1 MTDAGRLARR
11 LERER
16 RARREAETIA
26 EQTTR
31 DLYDRQQELAL
42 LEAVAGAANEA
53 SSLEAALEVAVPRL
67 ARHFGWPVGHAWT
80 PAPGTDALRSTG
92 IWHVETPELHDPFRE
107 VSAELTFGPGEGLP
121 GRVLTCGEPV
131 WVAEVGSD
139 GGLPR
144 RGLGLEGAFAFPVVA
159 DGDVVAVLE
168 FFSRLPVRPE
178 EERIARLAA
187 QVAAHLTRVAERLL
201 ARERLAHQALHDAL
215 TGLPNRALFEDRL
228 DLALARAGR
237 QSTFTAVLFLDV
249 DRFKLIN
256 DTLGHRV
263 GDRLLREAAERV
275 RSAVRASDT
284 VARFG
289 GDEFAVLCEGL
300 GDDRDALTIANA
312 VHDAMRVPL
321 VLDDGGDLLLGASI
335 GIALARGR
343 EARRDALLRDADA
356 AMYRAKELGRGRIEV
371 FDDRLRER
379 LDARLR
385 IERELR
391 HGLEHGELRLAY
403 QPVISLADGR
413 IGSVEALVRWHH
425 PERGVVSPGEF
436 LPVAEESGLIIRLGE
451 EVLGQACRQAAHW
464 RAELGEDAPLPINV
478 NLAARQLGQ
487 PGFVDV
493 VLRIVAE
500 SGVDAHDIALEITES
515 AVIENTLLAAD
526 TLDQLKALGFTVL
539 LDDFGTG
546 YSSLSYLQR
555 LPIDVLKIDRSF
567 ISALGDGRE
576 SDAIVRAIV
585 GIAEA
590 LRIGV
595 VAEGIETAEQASTAR
610 ALGCDSA
617 QGFHFARP
625 SGPEGIEALVEAARE
640 RAARSAR
647 AASCRD

>member
-1 MTDAGRLARR
+1 VLA
-11 LERER
+11 
-16 RARREAETIA
+16 
-26 EQTTR
+26 
-31 DLYDRQQELAL
+31 
-42 LEAVAGAANEA
+42 
-53 SSLEAALEVAVPRL
+53 
-67 ARHFGWPVGHAWT
+67 
-80 PAPGTDALRSTG
+80 
-92 IWHVETPELHDPFRE
+92 
-107 VSAELTFGPGEGLP
+107 
-121 GRVLTCGEPV
+121 CGEPV
-131 WVAEVGSD
+131 WVAEVGRD
-139 GGLPR
+139 AGLPR

-159 DGDVVAVLE
+159 DGSVVAVLE
-168 FFSRLPVRPE
+168 FFSRLPVRP

-215 TGLPNRALFEDRL
+215 TGLPNRTLFEDRL

-249 DRFKLIN
+249 DRFKLVN

-263 GDRLLREAAERV
+263 GDRLLREAAERL
-275 RSAVRASDT
+275 RSAVRAGDT

-312 VHDAMRVPL
+312 VHAAMRVPL
-321 VLDDGGDLLLGASI
+321 ELDDGGDLLLEASI

-356 AMYRAKELGRGRIEV
+356 AMYRAKELGRGRVEV

-391 HGLEHGELRLAY
+391 HGLEHGELHLVY
-403 QPVISLADGR
+403 QPVVSLADGR

-451 EVLGQACRQAAHW
+451 EVLVQACRQAARW
-464 RAELGEDAPLPINV
+464 RAALGDDAPLPVNV

-493 VLRIVAE
+493 VRRIVAE
-500 SGVDAHDIALEITES
+500 SGVDARDIALEITES

-526 TLDQLKALGFTVL
+526 TLDQLKTLGFTVL

-610 ALGCDSA
+610 ELGCDSA

-625 SGPEGIEALVEAARE
+625 SGPEDIVALVEAARA

-647 AASCRD
+647 AA